1 MHVEKKQLSET
12 KVQLNIESDPD
23 TLTKIKKEVL
33 EELNR
38 TQVKLQGF
46 RKGKA
51 PLALVEKQ
59 LDPSVLQS
67 EFLDK
72 VIGKINMDA
81 LIETKTRPVEHP
93 HVTIK
98 KFVPFT
104 TLEIEATVESIGDVT
119 LPDYKKMKL
128 ARSTVKITDSDVQD
142 VVESLRIRAAT
153 RKEVKR
159 VAAINDEVLID
170 FEGTDAKTKE
180 PIQGADGKAYPLILG
195 SNAFIPGF
203 EDNVIGMKAGEEK
216 SFVITFP
223 KDYGVAELQNKKVN
237 FKTTAATVSEMVK
250 PEITDAFAATV
261 GPFKTVDDLKADV
274 KKQLGVERQQQAERA
289 YENELID
296 KIAEESQVA
305 LPKTLVDEEI
315 ERIISEERQ
324 NAVYR
329 GQTWNEYLDGQ
340 GVKEDVYQELKRP
353 IAEKRVKASL
363 MLSAVAEKENI
374 DVTKDELEIRLQLL
388 KGQYTDKAMQDELN
402 KPENRREIVS
412 RLVTEKTVNKLKEYA
427 SN

>member
-72 VIGKINMDA
+72 VIGKIYMDA

-203 EDNVIGMKAGEEK
+203 EDNVICMKAGEEK

-296 KIAEESQVA
+296 KI
-305 LPKTLVDEEI
+305 
-315 ERIISEERQ
+315 
-324 NAVYR
+324 
-329 GQTWNEYLDGQ
+329 
-340 GVKEDVYQELKRP
+340 
-353 IAEKRVKASL
+353 
-363 MLSAVAEKENI
+363 
-374 DVTKDELEIRLQLL
+374 
-388 KGQYTDKAMQDELN
+388 
-402 KPENRREIVS
+402 
-412 RLVTEKTVNKLKEYA
+412 
-427 SN
+427 

>member
-1 MHVEKKQLSET
+1 
-12 KVQLNIESDPD
+12 
-23 TLTKIKKEVL
+23 
-33 EELNR
+33 
-38 TQVKLQGF
+38 
-46 RKGKA
+46 
-51 PLALVEKQ
+51 
-59 LDPSVLQS
+59 
-67 EFLDK
+67 
-72 VIGKINMDA
+72 
-81 LIETKTRPVEHP
+81 
-93 HVTIK
+93 VTIK